1 MLCLVNWYVVT
12 GIWKEQS
19 AFMFRVKQPSKIV
32 YFIVKIKGFLCLIK
46 HHAVEVYGG
55 MGK

>member
-12 GIWKEQS
+12 GVWKEWI

-32 YFIVKIKGFLCLIK
+32 YFIVKIKVFSVLNQAPCNGS
-46 HHAVEVYGG
+46 VWRDG
-55 MGK
+55 